1 MGKSV
6 CFGAGLVAL
15 DVIVNGSPDSPAFLS
30 AGGSC
35 GNVLTSLAYLGW
47 DVAPVARLKNNKASK
62 ELIKD
67 LAAWD
72 VDQQFISKES
82 DGSTP
87 IIIHRVYKDKAGN
100 PKHRFEFR
108 DPDLGSWL
116 PQYKPVLA
124 SYIENIE
131 LSPKKPNIFYF
142 DRASRGTIDLAK
154 KCKDNGALVFFEPTS
169 LGEPRLFK
177 EALATSDILKFSS
190 DRIDDYDKL
199 FPTQQ
204 CALEIRTLASDG
216 LEYRFSHSKRS
227 IKWEALKPFSVLPA
241 LVKDTAGAGDWC
253 SAGIINVLGHSGFN
267 SFKKLKKDEIVT
279 ALNTGQA
286 YSALSICFNG
296 ARGIMYELDSKK
308 FLTAVKQIM
317 ISKLSEV
324 EKILSAKFK
333 SQLKP
338 HVGLK
343 VSSLYS
349 I

>member
-35 GNVLTSLAYLGW
+35 ANVLTSLAYLGW
-47 DVAPVARLKNNKASK
+47 DVAPVARLKKDRASR
-62 ELIKD
+62 ELVKD
-67 LAAWD
+67 LEAWN
-72 VDQQFISKES
+72 VDQQFISRES

-87 IIIHRVYKDKAGN
+87 IIIHRVYKDKVGN

-131 LSPKKPNIFYF
+131 LSTKKPNIFYF

-154 KCKDNGALVFFEPTS
+154 KSKECGALVFFEPTS

-177 EALATSDILKFSS
+177 EAIATSDIIKFSS
-190 DRIDDYDKL
+190 ERIDNYDIL

-204 CALEIRTLASDG
+204 CTLEIRTLASDG
-216 LEYRFSHSKRS
+216 LEYRFSHNKRS
-227 IKWEALKPFSVLPA
+227 IKWESLKPFAVQQA

-253 SAGIINVLGHSGFN
+253 STGIINTLGHNGINGFN
-267 SFKKLKKDEIVT
+267 NLKKDAIIM

-286 YSALSICFNG
+286 FSALSICFNG
-296 ARGIMYELDSKK
+296 ARGIMYELDNKK
-308 FLTAVKQIM
+308 FIVAVKQIM
-317 ISKLSEV
+317 TSKLSKI
-324 EKILSAKFK
+324 EKILSGKFK

-338 HVGLK
+338 HIGLK
-343 VSSLYS
+343 ISSLYS
-349 I
+349 S